1 VLPEIREKLG
11 SMPTT
16 LRSRIALFVLMTMFL
31 IPVSVSTLR
40 GLTHVLTCQAQVETP
55 FSLIL
60 QAEQEPTVIS
70 ATRIERQEE
79 GEAATGRL
87 CGGLSVDLRARTIA
101 PGEVEMNVP
110 ITNHTAFPWQGTV
123 LFQVGE
129 TAIPID
135 VGSVAPGKT
144 ASDVVE
150 FSLDP
155 GQHEVSGSLL
165 IGP

>member
-1 VLPEIREKLG
+1 
-11 SMPTT
+11 MPTT

-40 GLTHVLTCQAQVETP
+40 GLTHVLTCQAQVATP

-60 QAEQEPTVIS
+60 QEEQQPTVIS
-70 ATRIERQEE
+70 ASRIERQPE
-79 GEAATGRL
+79 GEEQVTGRL
-87 CGGLSVDLRARTIA
+87 CGGLSVDLRARSIG
-101 PGEVEMNVP
+101 PGEVEMHVP
-110 ITNHTAFPWQGTV
+110 ITNHTNFPWQGTV
-123 LFQVGE
+123 LFQVGK

-135 VGSVAPGKT
+135 VGSVGPGKT
-144 ASDVVE
+144 ASDVVN

-155 GQHEVSGSLL
+155 GQHEVTGSLL

>member
-1 VLPEIREKLG
+1 
-11 SMPTT
+11 MPTT
-16 LRSRIALFVLMTMFL
+16 LRSRIALFVLMTLFL

-60 QAEQEPTVIS
+60 QPEREPTVIS
-70 ATRIERQEE
+70 ATRIERQEDE
-79 GEAATGRL
+79 EQATGRL
-87 CGGLSVDLRARTIA
+87 CGGLSVDLRARTVA
-101 PGEVEMNVP
+101 PGEVEMDVP
-110 ITNHTAFPWQGTV
+110 ITNHTGFQWQGTV
-123 LFQVGE
+123 LFRVGQ

-144 ASDVVE
+144 ASDVVQ
-150 FSLDP
+150 FTLDP
-155 GQHEVSGSLL
+155 GQHEVSGALL

>member
-1 VLPEIREKLG
+1 MAKP
-11 SMPTT
+11 

-31 IPVSVSTLR
+31 IPVAVSTLR
-40 GLTHVLTCQAQVETP
+40 GLTHVLTCQAQVATP

-60 QAEQEPTVIS
+60 QPEQEPTVIS

-79 GEAATGRL
+79 QEEDPSRL
-87 CGGLSVDLRARTIA
+87 CGGLSVDLRARTVA
-101 PGEVEMNVP
+101 PGEVEMDVP
-110 ITNHTAFPWQGTV
+110 ITNHSRFHWQGTV
-123 LFQVGE
+123 LFRVGN

-135 VGSVAPGKT
+135 VGSVGPGKT
-144 ASDVVE
+144 ATDIVQ

-155 GQHEVSGSLL
+155 GQHELSGSLL

>member
-1 VLPEIREKLG
+1 MLPEIREKLG

-70 ATRIERQEE
+70 ATRIERQQE
-79 GEAATGRL
+79 GEPATGRL
-87 CGGLSVDLRARTIA
+87 CGGLSVDLRARTVA

-110 ITNHTAFPWQGTV
+110 ITNHTGFPWQGTV
-123 LFQVGE
+123 LFQVGK

-144 ASDVVE
+144 ASDVVQ